1 MNWISKVWTDKK
13 CQRSCSRGRGKRRK
27 NRVVERNGVRAE
39 QNCTAPILWCPPR
52 ETTPAIQSY
61 FSFPLSH
68 VLNTSDPIFLEKDL
82 KNSLGTKSKHSWEPG
97 DILGISLMNFTWIP
111 LLIGGNFHP
120 SVMRNFQC
128 CKVSL
133 GLSFSRTNCISLC
146 SAGPYLQER
155 TSYYPYH
162 I

>member
-1 MNWISKVWTDKK
+1 MSKELQ
-13 CQRSCSRGRGKRRK
+13 QRKGQKTEKQGSGEKWS
-27 NRVVERNGVRAE
+27 ESRAE
-39 QNCTAPILWCPPR
+39 LHCPHPLMSPR
-52 ETTPAIQSY
+52 ETTPVIQSY
-61 FSFPLSH
+61 LSFPLSH

-97 DILGISLMNFTWIP
+97 DFLGISLMNFTWIP